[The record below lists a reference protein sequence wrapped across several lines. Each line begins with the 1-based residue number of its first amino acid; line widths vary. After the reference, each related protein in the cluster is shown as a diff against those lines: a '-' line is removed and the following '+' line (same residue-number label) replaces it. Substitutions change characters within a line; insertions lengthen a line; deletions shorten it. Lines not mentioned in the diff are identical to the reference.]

1 MKKIIPCK
9 TLLNH
14 ELENST
20 MECRGQE
27 VLYVEKQVLVS
38 DIPSI
43 EISENV
49 CHSEETD
56 GGCTITLPRN
66 ESGDILFP
74 IGNICNL
81 RRTCVLKKLKSLAVS
96 SISGCSTQRLKS
108 TSLKYTCIK
117 SKSK

>member
-27 VLYVEKQVLVS
+27 VSYVEKQVLVS

-56 GGCTITLPRN
+56 GGCTITLSTKR
-66 ESGDILFP
+66 ERGH
-74 IGNICNL
+74 
-81 RRTCVLKKLKSLAVS
+81 SLS
-96 SISGCSTQRLKS
+96 HWKHM
-108 TSLKYTCIK
+108 
-117 SKSK
+117 